1 MRVNRHPIVSPE
13 ILGER
18 LKAGGAVLSLR
29 VPEELAYFE
38 GHFPKIAILPGVVQ
52 IQWAVQL
59 ARQYLDIGLPFR
71 HMEVVKFKE
80 LVLPG
85 QRLELTLRYQPA
97 ARKLDF
103 SFRSENHEHS
113 SGRIYFDG
121 DPV

>member
-1 MRVNRHPIVSPE
+1 MILSPE
-13 ILGER
+13 ILGKR
-18 LKAGGAVLSLR
+18 LDSGGTALSLR
-29 VPEELAYFE
+29 VPENLAYFE

-59 ARQYLDIGLPFR
+59 ARQYLDIQLRFR
-71 HMEVVKFKE
+71 HMEVIKFKE

-85 QRLELTLRYQPA
+85 QHLELILRYQPS

-113 SGRIYFDG
+113 SGRIYFDD
-121 DPV
+121 DPI